1 MLGVEGED
9 ARMDARYVYLPG
21 TMRTC
26 ASCQRCDYR
35 SVITDRC
42 RMLKDDREKT
52 KPQRSL
58 FAEQDITGKIDQR
71 QTR

>member
-9 ARMDARYVYLPG
+9 ARIDARYVRLLHP
-21 TMRTC
+21 
-26 ASCQRCDYR
+26 ALNFS
-35 SVITDRC
+35 TDTRD
-42 RMLKDDREKT
+42 RMIKDDREKA

-58 FAEQDITGKIDQR
+58 FAEQDTTGKIDQR